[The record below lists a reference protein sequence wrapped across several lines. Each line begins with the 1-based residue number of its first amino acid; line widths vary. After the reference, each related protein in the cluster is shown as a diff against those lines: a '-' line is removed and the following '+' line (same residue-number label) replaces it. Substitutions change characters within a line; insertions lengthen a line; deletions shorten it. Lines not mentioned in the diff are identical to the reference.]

1 MEKTI
6 WHISKLR
13 NWDKNPRAITKD
25 DFERL
30 KRQFTRIKEITG
42 EYLYKPLVITPDGEV
57 LGGNMRLRILQDLG
71 IEDVWVSIVNVKTEE
86 EKIEIAISDN
96 DRAGYY
102 IDTDLA
108 ELING
113 VKINLEDYKVDLS
126 KAVNLQELLDNFSPT
141 GNEALLD
148 KFDAKEVECPECG
161 AKFTP

>member
-86 EKIEIAISDN
+86 EKIQSAILK
-96 DRAGYY
+96 
-102 IDTDLA
+102 IL
-108 ELING
+108 
-113 VKINLEDYKVDLS
+113 KIN
-126 KAVNLQELLDNFSPT
+126 FI
-141 GNEALLD
+141 
-148 KFDAKEVECPECG
+148 
-161 AKFTP
+161 